1 MSPPIDARQAGRGRS
16 ARNLPSRLADAA
28 LILVAGIFL
37 WLVMGQ
43 CVLGMSGHFGPGY
56 QAVQWEVA
64 DVR

>member
-1 MSPPIDARQAGRGRS
+1 MSSQFDARQAGRGRF
-16 ARNLPSRLADAA
+16 ARNLASRVADAI

-37 WLVMGQ
+37 GLVMGQ

-64 DVR
+64 DG